1 MASPKAPASR
11 LSLTVEA
18 PSVAPTSVLDT
29 RLMVPGSAPELS
41 WIASAWALAAV
52 KPPVMMPVPPQ
63 ISLWTLASST
73 RSLSMKIAILFSG
86 WPCGWLTRSR
96 VSVQNKSLP
105 FELKE
110 NCTSGRFVLGSV
122 DREALVTMLPSMF
135 VNCGLNPWYL
145 LASVGFSSCSVFASA
160 VPGTHSQMVR

>member
-1 MASPKAPASR
+1 M
-11 LSLTVEA
+11 TVDA

-29 RLMVPGSAPELS
+29 RVMVPGSAPELS
-41 WIASAWALAAV
+41 WTASAWALAAV

-86 WPCGWLTRSR
+86 VPCGWLTRSR
-96 VSVQNKSLP
+96 VRLQNRSLP
-105 FELKE
+105 VLLNE
-110 NCTSGRFVLGSV
+110 NWTSGRFVLGSV
-122 DREALVTMLPSMF
+122 DREALVIMLPSML

-145 LASVGFSSCSVFASA
+145 LASVGFSSFRMFASG
-160 VPGTHSQMVR
+160 VPGTHS